1 MRGRS
6 PKAVIF
12 EPTFL
17 PEKWDFGGDLKIFPG
32 FQPKTW
38 NASSSSKWKR
48 RGSKSTEK
56 FLGREDY
63 LLFRRAE
70 IAKTLWR

>member
-1 MRGRS
+1 
-6 PKAVIF
+6 VIF
-12 EPTFL
+12 ETTFL
-17 PEKWDFGGDLKIFPG
+17 PEKWDFGGDLKRFPG

-63 LLFRRAE
+63 LLSRRAE